1 MKIVVGVAAACLLA
15 LLATYY
21 VKSVDDLG
29 GRADANSALGYS
41 DRRIAGG
48 NSVVLD
54 QEAALE
60 AEALIPRHATYR
72 VRVSGAVQ
80 ADHPLVATFA
90 ESWFRYFLM
99 PRRPAPSA
107 KWVVC
112 YRCDTS
118 ELGKHVVHWRDRDGI
133 SILERR

>member
-1 MKIVVGVAAACLLA
+1 
-15 LLATYY
+15 
-21 VKSVDDLG
+21 
-29 GRADANSALGYS
+29 NSALGYS
-41 DRRIAGG
+41 DRRVAGG

-60 AEALIPRHATYR
+60 AEALIPRHASYR
-72 VRVSGAVQ
+72 PDISSA
-80 ADHPLVATFA
+80 ADPAAQTFA
-90 ESWFRYFLM
+90 ESWYRYFLM

-107 KWVVC
+107 RWVIC

-118 ELGKHVVHWRDRDGI
+118 ELGALAVRWRDDKGI

>member
-1 MKIVVGVAAACLLA
+1 VKLVVGVVAVCLVA
-15 LLATYY
+15 LVATYY
-21 VKSVDDLG
+21 VKGLDGLDS
-29 GRADANSALGYS
+29 RADANAALGYS
-41 DRRIAGG
+41 DRRIARG

-60 AEALIPRHATYR
+60 AESLIPRHAKYR
-72 VRVSGAVQ
+72 VRVSSAVHV
-80 ADHPLVATFA
+80 DDPLAATFA

-99 PRRPAPSA
+99 PRRPAPSG
-107 KWVVC
+107 KWIIC

-118 ELGKHVVHWRDRDGI
+118 EVGDHVVRWRDREGI